1 MLFTRLKREDVNR
14 AEEKSGK
21 PMRLAAV
28 GLVLMALFL
37 AGCQVDL
44 YQGLTEKQANVM
56 LSTLLKRGIQ
66 ARKVAAG
73 KTGFKITV
81 DDSQMIQSLEI
92 LRENGLPDESFDN
105 LGKVFSGQGMISSP
119 SEEQA
124 RLSYAISQE
133 LADTFSRID
142 GVLTSRVHIV
152 LASTDPAT
160 DVRTPPSAAVFL
172 RHTPDS
178 QVTNL
183 IPKIREVT
191 SRAVPGLDYEKISVM
206 LVPVRESHTV
216 PMQSRKTFWGLDLD
230 AESGSPYLILGAGL
244 MALAALGGLI
254 ALGVGFLLRR
264 RRKSAFDTKNSK

>member
-1 MLFTRLKREDVNR
+1 MI
-14 AEEKSGK
+14 A
-21 PMRLAAV
+21 
-28 GLVLMALFL
+28 GLLLVALL
-37 AGCQVDL
+37 VAGCQEEL

-56 LSTLLKRGIQ
+56 LSTLLKRGIH

-73 KTGFKITV
+73 KAGFKITV
-81 DDSQMIQSLEI
+81 DSSQIIQSLEI
-92 LRENGLPDESFDN
+92 LRESGLPDEAFEN

-152 LASTDPAT
+152 LASTDSAT

-172 RHTPDS
+172 RHTPES
-178 QVTNL
+178 QVANL

-191 SRAVPGLDYEKISVM
+191 ARAVPGLDYEKISVM
-206 LVPVRESHTV
+206 LVPVRESYTV
-216 PMQSRKTFWGLDLD
+216 PMQPRKTFLGL
-230 AESGSPYLILGAGL
+230 AFETESGSPYLLLGAVL
-244 MALAALGGLI
+244 VALAALGGLV
-254 ALGVGFLLRR
+254 ALGVMFLMRR
-264 RRKSAFDTKNSK
+264 KRKSALDTKNAG

>member
-1 MLFTRLKREDVNR
+1 MV
-14 AEEKSGK
+14 
-21 PMRLAAV
+21 V
-28 GLVLMALFL
+28 GVLITLLV
-37 AGCQVDL
+37 AGCQEDL

-66 ARKVAAG
+66 ARKVAGG
-73 KTGFKITV
+73 KAGFKITV
-81 DDSQMIQSLEI
+81 DESQMIQSLEI
-92 LRENGLPDESFDN
+92 LRESGLPDEAFDN

-172 RHTPDS
+172 RHTPES

-206 LVPVRESHTV
+206 LVPVRESYTV
-216 PMQSRKTFWGLDLD
+216 PMQPRKTFWGL
-230 AESGSPYLILGAGL
+230 AFETENGSPYLILGAGL
-244 MALAALGGLI
+244 IALAALGGLV
-254 ALGVGFLLRR
+254 ALGVTFLMRWK
-264 RRKSAFDTKNSK
+264 RKSAFDTKNSK